1 MSAAVIR
8 RAGPGDVDA
17 ILDLLVEYGLPRA
30 YFEPLYLADR
40 SYRPGQS
47 WIAEQDGQ
55 LVAHLRVYDR
65 RIRLHGVAVRIA
77 GVGNVITGRAF
88 RGQGYAGRL
97 LAATAAGAAADGFAY
112 SLLWTH
118 LPVLYERYGW
128 ALIDQP
134 AVRATMPA
142 PPITRTRARI
152 VPFQPA
158 DLPDTMRLYEATNA
172 RRTGPTVRSPD
183 YWRAQLSWLGEDPGG
198 FLLAR
203 RQDGSLGAYVRSR
216 RRNGD
221 VEILELGLAPEDLD
235 LGRALVARVA
245 QRHGG
250 QLQARLPPS
259 LMDVVSRG
267 EPDVE
272 DDSRFMGCVVSL
284 QLLVQ
289 ALLPVLRGR
298 LNAAGLRGGACWL
311 ASSAGA
317 AQLRVDDGQLTLD
330 LGVSADP
337 SACLNEAE
345 LAHLLFHGYDGTAA
359 ELLGG
364 RRDTDLLQVLFP
376 AQDFVVWPA
385 DKF

>member
-30 YFEPLYLADR
+30 YFEPLYVADR
-40 SYRPGQS
+40 TYRPEHS

-77 GVGNVITGRAF
+77 GVGNVITGHAF

-97 LAATAAGAAADGFAY
+97 LAAMAAGAAVDGFAY

-134 AVRATMPA
+134 AVRATLPA
-142 PPITRTRARI
+142 PPVTRTRTQI

-183 YWRAQLSWLGEDPGG
+183 YWRAQLAWLGEDSDG

-203 RQDGSLGAYVRSR
+203 RQDGSLGGYVRSR

-259 LMDVVSRG
+259 LMDVVPRG

-272 DDSRFMGCVVSL
+272 DDSRFMGRVVSL
-284 QLLVQ
+284 QRFMQ
-289 ALLPVLRGR
+289 ALLPVLQGR

-330 LGVSADP
+330 LDVSADS